1 METAVSSL
9 VSPELVSQFNQV
21 FLNLATND
29 NDLRTTAEKQ
39 LNEQWLAQQ
48 PNFLLLSLTQLGRTH
63 DKIEGRAFAFVLLR
77 RIAFRQ
83 VQNQT
88 VKIDGV
94 TVWDSIPSQSME
106 AIKHDL
112 LIALSIEQENTWDQL
127 LPALFEASKSLSVEH
142 REAAL
147 RIFSAVPTLI
157 TDQPIEIVKQVF
169 SENLQVVDNPEIR
182 MATLKAS
189 VAFVLETDQQNR
201 SSFAELMPQML
212 DVLFPLVTKH
222 DGDGLIDGIMVFI
235 ELGESLPRIFR
246 PVLSSVISFSVSI
259 MKDKSFEDNTR
270 QTALEL
276 LLTLSET
283 SPSMMRKSPDFCTQV
298 IPIAL
303 EMMTDLV
310 DIDSWHTTDDLE
322 DSDNDEN
329 YVVGEHAM
337 DRLAR
342 NLGGKA
348 VLPIAFQYIPSM
360 LGSESWEQR
369 HAALMAISAIG
380 EGCVKI
386 MEAELGKIIELVLP
400 YLRDQNSRVRYAA
413 CNAIGQMSTDFQ
425 DTLQRKYHQLVL
437 TNLIPVM
444 DAPEARLLVLLN
456 SGRTYVQEQAITTIA
471 TVADSSEDRFV
482 KKEYRLLRGKAME
495 CATLAVGK
503 EIFLQNAP
511 EFIQLLTMIQ
521 QSVTE
526 PDDPQVSYLIAS
538 WARVCK
544 VLGPDF
550 VPYLPTVMPPLL
562 QSAQLKPDFAIL
574 DPDEDIENKYSIED
588 GWEFVGVEG
597 QQIGIKTTVLEE
609 KCTAVEMLIC
619 YAREL
624 GPAFCPYVE
633 QVLEIV
639 LPLLKFLFHEGV
651 RNAAAA
657 TIPHLLQAVKKANAS
672 PEYILNMWHTIAKK
686 IIECIMIETDT
697 SFLWQL
703 YVTFHESLEVVGD
716 NSLDEQLL
724 NVFTKATEAQLQEF
738 YRRLQQR
745 EQARHSG
752 DYDADDED
760 LIMEEE
766 ATEEGVLGELSKALH
781 VILKTHRTA
790 YLSSFDNL
798 LPVVKMFLADA
809 NSSARQWALCV
820 IDDVIEFT
828 GPASWN
834 YHAHFLEKMIASL
847 MDIAPDV
854 RQAAAYGIGVCAQF
868 GGENY
873 TDAIAASLNPLFQ
886 IINIEDS
893 RKDENVYATE
903 NAISAITKILKFNNT
918 KIDVNTVLPSWF
930 ASLPILYDE
939 EEAALTYSYLLD
951 LLEAQHPAI
960 LGNNNANL
968 PHIVNIFIDVLA
980 AEILPED
987 TATRMV
993 SALKVILNSFTE
1005 EYKTTLWNSIDPDK
1019 QMTLQDKS
1027 TNITVHV
1034 GGKDEKTG
1042 LPTLS
1047 FRPQNVTV
1055 VKGDTIVWVF
1065 DGGNHNVVQ
1074 SDGPDGSCELSTA
1087 PDAFQSVTNPPTKQ
1101 FTLDITKDK
1110 GILWYLC
1117 SVQNHCSGG
1126 DSIKF
1131 NV

>member
-112 LIALSIEQENTWDQL
+112 LIALSIEQENTVRHKWDQL

-1019 QMTLQDKS
+1019 QMTLQNLNKLEP
-1027 TNITVHV
+1027 NITVHV

-1087 PDAFQSVTNPPTKQ
+1087 PDACK
-1101 FTLDITKDK
+1101 
-1110 GILWYLC
+1110 
-1117 SVQNHCSGG
+1117 
-1126 DSIKF
+1126 
-1131 NV
+1131 